1 MLFPVWPG
9 RLSFL
14 ILTIAGLCRL
24 QELVSVQPVCCVE
37 APLLPPTVSL
47 GRPGGPGVTLTRC
60 WWRTE

>member
-14 ILTIAGLCRL
+14 ILTIAGLCWQ
-24 QELVSVQPVCCVE
+24 QELVSVKPVCYVE
-37 APLLPPTVSL
+37 AHVSL
-47 GRPGGPGVTLTRC
+47 GRPGGPEVTLTRC